1 MTSTALVPAAAPTAG
16 YWPPNPVGPPLLL
29 SVVPNSGPTSGG
41 NLVQL
46 TGTNLRNVIS
56 VTFGGV
62 PATIV
67 SQPYASAQQGNDWP
81 GGGGWGGGG
90 GGWGGG
96 GGGWPGYPNPTNDV
110 VVVIAPPH
118 AAGTVQVLVTTTAG
132 TSNSQPYTYVAPP
145 PPTATSIT
153 PAVGPTTGGTVF
165 VVNGTN
171 LNTVTSITFGGVP
184 GTILAVNPAGTQ
196 LVGITPAGPAG
207 GGTVAVVLS
216 GPGGATSIPGGF
228 TYFVAPPPPVPVN
241 IVPNTG
247 PQAGGTAFTI
257 NGTNL
262 GGVLGVLFN
271 GVPATGVVATATT
284 VTGVTPPGVA
294 GTATVTLVTAFGTAT
309 VPGGF
314 LYV

>member
-1 MTSTALVPAAAPTAG
+1 MTSTAVVPAAAPAAG
-16 YWPPNPVGPPLLL
+16 YWPPTSLGPPLLL
-29 SVVPNSGPTSGG
+29 SVVPNSGPTTGG

-46 TGTNLRNVIS
+46 IGTNLRNVIS
-56 VTFGGV
+56 VTFGGI

-67 SQPYASAQQGNDWP
+67 SQSGGWP
-81 GGGGWGGGG
+81 GGGGWGGD
-90 GGWGGG
+90 W
-96 GGGWPGYPNPTNDV
+96 GGGWPGYPDPDV

-118 AAGTVQVLVTTTAG
+118 AAGSVQVLVTTTAG
-132 TSNSQPYTYVAPP
+132 TSNSQPYTYVPP
-145 PPTATSIT
+145 PAPTATSIT

-165 VVNGTN
+165 VINGTN
-171 LNTVTSITFGGVP
+171 LNTVTSVTFGGVP
-184 GTILAVNPAGTQ
+184 GTIVAVNPAGTQ

-216 GPGGATSIPGGF
+216 GPGGVAVVPGGF
-228 TYFVAPPPPVPVN
+228 TYFVPPPPPVATN

-247 PQAGGTAFTI
+247 PAAGGTPFVV

-284 VTGVTPPGVA
+284 VSGVTPPGVV
-294 GTATVTLVTAFGTAT
+294 GPATVTLVTATGTTT

-314 LYV
+314 VYV

>member
-16 YWPPNPVGPPLLL
+16 YWPPTGPPLLV

-67 SQPYASAQQGNDWP
+67 SQPYAQQ
-81 GGGGWGGGG
+81 
-90 GGWGGG
+90 
-96 GGGWPGYPNPTNDV
+96 GGGWPGGGDWGGWPGSTDV

-118 AAGTVQVLVTTTAG
+118 AAGAVQVLVTTTSG

-145 PPTATSIT
+145 APTATSIT
-153 PAVGPTTGGTVF
+153 PGVGPTTGGTVF
-165 VVNGTN
+165 VINGTN
-171 LNTVTSITFGGVP
+171 LNTVTSITFAGIP
-184 GTILAVNPAGTQ
+184 GTIVAVNPAGTQ
-196 LVGITPAGPAG
+196 LAGITPAGPAG
-207 GGTVAVVLS
+207 GGTVAVVLT
-216 GPGGATSIPGGF
+216 GPGGVAVVPGGF
-228 TYFVAPPPPVPVN
+228 TYFMAPPPPVPAN
-241 IVPNTG
+241 IVPATG
-247 PQAGGTAFTI
+247 PAAGGTAFTI

-262 GGVLGVLFN
+262 GGVLGELFN
-271 GVPATGVVATATT
+271 GVPATTVVATATT

>member
-1 MTSTALVPAAAPTAG
+1 MTSTDLVSAATPTAG
-16 YWPPNPVGPPLLL
+16 YWPWPPTPVGPPLLL

-41 NLVQL
+41 NVVHL
-46 TGTNLRNVIS
+46 TGVNLHNVIS

-62 PATIV
+62 PAAIV
-67 SQPYASAQQGNDWP
+67 SQNGND
-81 GGGGWGGGG
+81 
-90 GGWGGG
+90 
-96 GGGWPGYPNPTNDV
+96 T

-118 AAGTVQVLVTTTAG
+118 AAGAVQVLVTTTSG

-145 PPTATSIT
+145 APTATSIT

-165 VVNGTN
+165 VINGTN
-171 LNTVTSITFGGVP
+171 LNTVTSITFAGIP
-184 GTILAVNPAGTQ
+184 GTIVAVNPAGTQ
-196 LVGITPAGPAG
+196 LAGITPAGPAG
-207 GGTVAVVLS
+207 GGTVAVVLT
-216 GPGGATSIPGGF
+216 GPGGVAVVPGGF
-228 TYFVAPPPPVPVN
+228 TYFMAPPPPVPAN
-241 IVPNTG
+241 IVPATG
-247 PQAGGTAFTI
+247 PAAGGTAFTI

-271 GVPATGVVATATT
+271 GVPATTVVATATT

>member
-1 MTSTALVPAAAPTAG
+1 MTSTALVSAAAPTAG
-16 YWPPNPVGPPLLL
+16 YWPPTPVGPPLLL

-46 TGTNLRNVIS
+46 TGTNLRNTIS
-56 VTFGGV
+56 VTFGGT

-67 SQPYASAQQGNDWP
+67 SQPSP
-81 GGGGWGGGG
+81 GGGWGGD
-90 GGWGGG
+90 WG
-96 GGGWPGYPNPTNDV
+96 GGGWPGYPTPTTDV
-110 VVVIAPPH
+110 VVVIAPAH
-118 AAGTVQVLVTTTAG
+118 AAGTVQVLLTTTVG

-153 PAVGPTTGGTVF
+153 PAVGPTTGGTPF
-165 VVNGTN
+165 VINGTN
-171 LNTVTSITFGGVP
+171 LNTVTSITFAGVP
-184 GTILAVNPAGTQ
+184 GTIVAVNPAGTQ
-196 LVGITPAGPAG
+196 LAGITPAGPAG

-216 GPGGATSIPGGF
+216 GPAGVAVVPGGF

-247 PQAGGTAFTI
+247 PIAGGTAFTV

-271 GVPATGVVATATT
+271 GVPATGVTATATT
-284 VTGVTPPGVA
+284 VSGVTPPGVA